1 MSFSLFPAM
10 KTDNFVFDDFFASN
24 MEESISPFLTP
35 SSRGLSHNLSLKA
48 SLLATFFWLVA
59 LVLSWTQIAP
69 ALINLFLLFTFF
81 LAGTHA
87 LIESLKDLFALRIQI
102 DVLMTLSAFLS
113 VAIGSAREGA
123 LLLVLFAL
131 SGALE
136 EKVQKKAN
144 SSLRSL
150 KQLAPQKAYR
160 VEQGVLKV
168 VSIRAIKPGDKIYVA
183 AGATIPLDGKVIE
196 GQSSVSLVHLTGEGH
211 PIFVA
216 EASEVFAGSSNLEAP
231 LTIEVTRKSADSTI
245 ERIIQM
251 VMQAHQMKPKFQ
263 RIIDSFTSAYAK
275 SIIGVCFCLALIG
288 PFLFHISY
296 VGFGGSIYRAIA
308 LLIAAS
314 PCALVIAIP
323 ITYLSAISSL
333 AKEGILLK
341 GGTVLDQ
348 LTKVD
353 TIAFDK
359 TGTLTKGELILRNI
373 EPFKEGDIQEAIAVA
388 RALEQ
393 GMVHPM
399 AEAICLYAE
408 TLKVAA
414 APMESIRPKP
424 GFGIEGMW
432 QKKPV
437 FLGSTNFILPL
448 LKEKERREVRIKL
461 DSLIDQG
468 EMVALL
474 LIGTSLFFFCFEDEL
489 RSESRATIEQLRK
502 QFRCK
507 LVMLTGDHQLSAKRV
522 YDALG
527 LDNYYFEL
535 KPEDKLAH
543 IDRFCEKGHLAMV
556 GDGINDAPALARA
569 DVGISMGKKGA
580 KSAIDAA
587 DVVLLQDK
595 IAKIVCLMRK
605 AKTTVQIV
613 RQNIVLAMCSIVVA
627 SALAFFGWIPLWL
640 AVVLHEGA
648 TVLVA
653 LNALRLLKTSPSN

>member
-1 MSFSLFPAM
+1 M
-10 KTDNFVFDDFFASN
+10 KTETFIFDDFFASN

-35 SSRGLSHNLSLKA
+35 NSRKFSHNLSLQA
-48 SLLATFFWLVA
+48 ALLATFFWLIA
-59 LVLSWTQIAP
+59 LVLS
-69 ALINLFLLFTFF
+69 LINTTPNLVSLFLLFTFF
-81 LAGTHA
+81 LVGTNA
-87 LIESLKDLFALRIQI
+87 LLESLKDLFALRIQI

-136 EKVQKKAN
+136 EKVNKKAN
-144 SSLRSL
+144 SSIRSL
-150 KQLAPQKAYR
+150 KQLAPQK
-160 VEQGVLKV
+160 VTKIEDGLLKI
-168 VSIRAIKPGDKIYVA
+168 VSIRAIKPKDIIFVP
-183 AGATIPLDGKVIE
+183 AGQTIPLDGKVIE
-196 GQSSVSLVHLTGEGH
+196 GESSVSLAHLTGEGH
-211 PIFVA
+211 SIFVTRD
-216 EASEVFAGSSNLEAP
+216 SEVFAGSGNLSAP

-263 RIIDSFTSAYAK
+263 KIIDSFTSTYAK
-275 SIIGVCFCLALIG
+275 LIITLCLLLAVFA
-288 PFLFHISY
+288 PFLFSIPYTGSN
-296 VGFGGSIYRAIA
+296 GSIYRAIA

-333 AKEGILLK
+333 AKNGILLK
-341 GGTVLDQ
+341 GGTILDQ

-359 TGTLTKGELILRNI
+359 TGTLTKGELILKKVEACNNGNVR
-373 EPFKEGDIQEAIAVA
+373 EAIAIA

-393 GMVHPM
+393 GMMHPI
-399 AEAICLYAE
+399 AEAICAYADKE
-408 TLKVAA
+408 KIDAA
-414 APMESIRPKP
+414 VLENIRPKP
-424 GFGIEGMW
+424 GFGIEGIF
-432 QKKPV
+432 QKGAV
-437 FLGSTNFILPL
+437 FLGSSRFLLPL
-448 LKEKERREVRIKL
+448 IAESAKEEVKKKL
-461 DSLIDQG
+461 DVLIEKG

-474 LIGTSLFFFCFEDEL
+474 LVKQSLFFFCFEDEM
-489 RSESRATIEQLRK
+489 RVESKKTIDQLRTLF
-502 QFRCK
+502 QCK
-507 LVMLTGDHQLSAKRV
+507 LIMLTGDHQVSAKKV
-522 YDALG
+522 QEALG
-527 LDNYYFEL
+527 LDAYYYEL

-543 IDRFCEKGHLAMV
+543 IDQFCEKGHLAMV

-595 IAKIVCLMRK
+595 IHKIVELMQK
-605 AKTTVQIV
+605 AKATIWIV
-613 RQNIVLAMCSIVVA
+613 RQNIFLALCSIIIA
-627 SALAFFGWIPLWL
+627 STLAFFGWIPLWL

-648 TVLVA
+648 TVIVA
-653 LNALRLLKTSPSN
+653 LNALRLLKTSPSR

>member
-1 MSFSLFPAM
+1 M
-10 KTDNFVFDDFFASN
+10 KTGPIVFDDFFASK

-35 SSRGLSHNLSLKA
+35 SSRGLSYNLSLKA
-48 SLLATFFWLVA
+48 ALLASCFWVVA
-59 LVLSWTQIAP
+59 LVLSWTESSSF
-69 ALINLFLLFTFF
+69 LVSLFLLFTFF
-81 LAGTHA
+81 LVGTKA
-87 LIESLKDLFALRIQI
+87 LIESLEDLFALRIQI

-136 EKVQKKAN
+136 ERVNKKAN
-144 SSLRSL
+144 SSIRSL
-150 KQLAPQKAYR
+150 KQLAPQKGLKI
-160 VEQGVLKV
+160 EEGVLKV
-168 VSIRAIKPGDKIYVA
+168 VSIRAIKPFDKIYVA
-183 AGATIPLDGKVIE
+183 AGQTIPLDGRVVKGE
-196 GQSSVSLVHLTGEGH
+196 SSVSLVHLTGEGH
-211 PIFVA
+211 PIFVS
-216 EASEVFAGSSNLEAP
+216 ENSEVFAGSGNLEAP

-263 RIIDSFTSAYAK
+263 RMIDSFTSTYAK
-275 SIIGVCFCLALIG
+275 SIITLCFLLALVG

-296 VGFGGSIYRAIA
+296 TGFGGSIYRAIA

-333 AKEGILLK
+333 AKSGILLK

-359 TGTLTKGELILRNI
+359 TGTLTKGELVLQKV
-373 EPFKEGDIQEAIAVA
+373 EAFAQDPLEAIAVA

-399 AEAICLYAE
+399 AEAICSYAE
-408 TLKVAA
+408 KSKIQAA
-414 APMESIRPKP
+414 SVESIRPKP
-424 GFGIEGMW
+424 GFGIEGIY

-437 FLGSTNFILPL
+437 FLGSRHYIFPMLDDQ
-448 LKEKERREVRIKL
+448 ERERAKKKL
-461 DSLIDQG
+461 DALVSQG

-474 LIGTSLFFFCFEDEL
+474 LIETKLFFFCFEDEL
-489 RSESRATIEQLRK
+489 RKESKHTIEQLRK
-502 QFRCK
+502 QFNCR
-507 LVMLTGDHQLSAKRV
+507 LIMLTGDHQLSAKKV
-522 YDALG
+522 QDALG
-527 LDNYYFEL
+527 LDEVYFEL

-543 IDRFCEKGHLAMV
+543 IDQFCEKGHLAMV

-595 IAKIVCLMRK
+595 LGKMIDLMQK
-605 AKTTVQIV
+605 AKATIWIV
-613 RQNIVLAMCSIVVA
+613 RQNITLALFSIGVA
-627 SALAFFGWIPLWL
+627 STLAFFGWIPLWL

-648 TVLVA
+648 TVIVA
-653 LNALRLLKTSPSN
+653 LNALRLLKTSSV